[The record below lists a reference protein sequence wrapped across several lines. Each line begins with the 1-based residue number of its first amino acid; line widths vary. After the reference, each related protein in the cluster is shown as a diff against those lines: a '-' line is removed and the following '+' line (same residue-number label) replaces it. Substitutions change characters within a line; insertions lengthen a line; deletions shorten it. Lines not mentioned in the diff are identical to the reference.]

1 MNVYSY
7 ICISNQKKC
16 LKINNNSRMTTT
28 VEYKINREK
37 LEKAAYILR
46 TVAHPTR
53 LAIVDLLN
61 QNTRLSV
68 NEIGE
73 ILDVEQSLLSHHL
86 TTMKLKG
93 ILRSEKE
100 GQSVFYSLKE
110 KDVPKLLECIE
121 HCDCNM

>member
-1 MNVYSY
+1 MPA
-7 ICISNQKKC
+7 I
-16 LKINNNSRMTTT
+16 

>member
-1 MNVYSY
+1 MAA
-7 ICISNQKKC
+7 
-16 LKINNNSRMTTT
+16 T

-61 QNTRLSV
+61 LNDRLSV
-68 NEIGE
+68 NEMGE
-73 ILDVEQSLLSHHL
+73 IIGVEQSLLSHHL
-86 TTMKLKG
+86 KTMKLAG
-93 ILRSEKE
+93 ILKSEKE

-110 KDVPKLLECIE
+110 RDVTKLIDCIE
-121 HCDCNM
+121 HCDCNLQGISF

>member
-1 MNVYSY
+1 MAV
-7 ICISNQKKC
+7 
-16 LKINNNSRMTTT
+16 LA
-28 VEYKINREK
+28 YKINKEK
-37 LEKAAYILR
+37 LEKAAYILK

-53 LAIVDLLN
+53 LAVVDLLRFN
-61 QNTRLSV
+61 ERLSV
-68 NEIGE
+68 NEIAE
-73 ILDVEQSLLSHHL
+73 ILEVEQSLLSHHL

-110 KDVPKLLECIE
+110 KDVPKLIECIE

>member
-1 MNVYSY
+1 
-7 ICISNQKKC
+7 
-16 LKINNNSRMTTT
+16 MTTAIN
-28 VEYKINREK
+28 YQINREK

-53 LAIVDLLN
+53 LAIIDLLN
-61 QNTRLSV
+61 LKARLSV
-68 NEIGE
+68 NDISET
-73 ILDVEQSLLSHHL
+73 LQVEQSLLSHHL

-110 KDVPKLLECIE
+110 HDVTKLIACIE

>member
-1 MNVYSY
+1 MAA
-7 ICISNQKKC
+7 
-16 LKINNNSRMTTT
+16 T

-61 QNTRLSV
+61 QNARLSV
-68 NEIGE
+68 NEMSEIIG
-73 ILDVEQSLLSHHL
+73 VEQSLLSHHL
-86 TTMKLKG
+86 KTMKLAG
-93 ILRSEKE
+93 ILKSEKE

-110 KDVPKLLECIE
+110 RDVTKLIDCIE
-121 HCDCNM
+121 HCDCNLQGISF

>member
-1 MNVYSY
+1 
-7 ICISNQKKC
+7 
-16 LKINNNSRMTTT
+16 MTAT

-61 QNTRLSV
+61 QNARLSV

-73 ILDVEQSLLSHHL
+73 ILEVEQSLLSHHL

>member
-1 MNVYSY
+1 MA
-7 ICISNQKKC
+7 
-16 LKINNNSRMTTT
+16 T
-28 VEYKINREK
+28 VVNYQINREK
-37 LEKAAYILR
+37 LEKAAFILR

-53 LAIVDLLN
+53 LAVVDLLN
-61 QNTRLSV
+61 LNARLSV
-68 NEIGE
+68 NEIGDALK
-73 ILDVEQSLLSHHL
+73 IEQSLLSHHL

-110 KDVPKLLECIE
+110 HDVTKLIACIE